1 MKDVKNDKQRLLRCF
16 LISFPEQFLL
26 FFCQLSQIGLFL
38 VAQSLKAGGIAC
50 IEATA

>member
-1 MKDVKNDKQRLLRCF
+1 VLSVKAVVNVPLF
-16 LISFPEQFLL
+16 LSFPEQFLL